1 MFDGHT
7 DGVSSDLAHSTN
19 LIINA
24 VTKWG
29 LGQKTKYIS
38 CSPDGISFELF
49 KTDIKND
56 IVSYSNAAMDISAE
70 ISAFCRDFI
79 ESYVDT
85 FFNAKSEQSSII
97 TGEKFEKMFN
107 DWIVEN
113 DKEVQYANLQN
124 NIKKQIE
131 SFKKD
136 IKSY

>member
-1 MFDGHT
+1 
-7 DGVSSDLAHSTN
+7 
-19 LIINA
+19 
-24 VTKWG
+24 
-29 LGQKTKYIS
+29 
-38 CSPDGISFELF
+38 
-49 KTDIKND
+49 
-56 IVSYSNAAMDISAE
+56 MDISAE